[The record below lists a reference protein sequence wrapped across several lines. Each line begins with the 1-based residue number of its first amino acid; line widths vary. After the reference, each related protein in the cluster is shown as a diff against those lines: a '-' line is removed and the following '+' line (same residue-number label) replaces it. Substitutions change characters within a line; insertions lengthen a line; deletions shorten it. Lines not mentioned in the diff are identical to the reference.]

1 MSIMNPKT
9 WSVMNQCQTFIFSF
23 TLMNKDMSIYPTFL
37 LNYVNKEIGFQN
49 NELAKSH
56 VNPP

>member
-1 MSIMNPKT
+1 
-9 WSVMNQCQTFIFSF
+9 MNQYQTFIFSF

-37 LNYVNKEIGFQN
+37 LNHVNKETGFQN
-49 NELAKSH
+49 NELAKLH